1 MGNPSLSCARLPQ
14 IYVASYGTIIKQSG
28 STKLIVKM
36 MKLLLYSTHT
46 LYAASYA
53 TIILNSL
60 FNGVTNEINAKMMLL
75 VLLVMFN
82 SPPLGTWWYRWLV
95 QPMTKCTG
103 YVALDWAVCYPVL
116 VHRLRWLSC
125 LPSLFR
131 AFAKLTSRYVTYFL
145 PTVQQN
151 SE

>member
-14 IYVASYGTIIKQSG
+14 IYVASYGTIAKQSG

-36 MKLLLYSTHT
+36 MKLLLYSTNT

-60 FNGVTNEINAKMMLL
+60 FNEVTNEINAERMLL

-82 SPPLGTWWYRWLV
+82 SPPLGTGDR
-95 QPMTKCTG
+95 
-103 YVALDWAVCYPVL
+103 DD
-116 VHRLRWLSC
+116 
-125 LPSLFR
+125 
-131 AFAKLTSRYVTYFL
+131 
-145 PTVQQN
+145 
-151 SE
+151 